1 MNTKKINLIKN
12 FVFFIALFSLIVFNV
27 YSAEYQKLPSKIQAA
42 FVVKILELN
51 KTICGSESEISIH
64 VMNDIVLY
72 QEFVKMIGMKI
83 NGKKLAQVTA
93 TEDDILPSYIPSVIY
108 IGNTQDLKQ
117 ILSFTQKEK
126 ILSIT
131 GNPDL
136 ITKNISVSVM
146 MLEGAPKVLLEIE
159 ASKREN
165 MNWES
170 KMIKI
175 SRIIG

>member
-1 MNTKKINLIKN
+1 MNTKKGNLVKKI
-12 FVFFIALFSLIVFNV
+12 VFFLSLFSITVFNS
-27 YSAEYQKLPSKIQAA
+27 YSAVYQRLPSKIQAA
-42 FVVKILELN
+42 FIVKILELN
-51 KTICGSESEISIH
+51 KTICDSKNEISIH

-83 NGKKLAQVTA
+83 NGKKLTHVTA

-108 IGNTQDLKQ
+108 IGNTQNLKK

-126 ILSIT
+126 ILSMT

-136 ITKNISVSVM
+136 ITKNVSVSVM
-146 MLEGAPKVLLEIE
+146 MLEGAPKVLLEVN

-165 MNWES
+165 MNWVP
-170 KMIKI
+170 KMMKI
-175 SRIIG
+175 SRIIE